1 MRKIILRIIVIT
13 ALLLV
18 VINLLM
24 SAAVVRKMNER
35 ELHYDADDYFLLVDQ
50 EHQCM
55 GFYYGSIPLKHVGY
69 KGQVPDGVYE
79 AEIIWNEGI
88 LLEDGNLH
96 VMIRLPASMMRWI
109 EKNYKSGQPALV
121 YGGQANEK

>member
-1 MRKIILRIIVIT
+1 MKKWIRFVLVMG
-13 ALLLV
+13 LLL
-18 VINLLM
+18 
-24 SAAVVRKMNER
+24 AFMNMLITYSYVADMNR
-35 ELHYDADDYFLLVDQ
+35 QELHYDADDYFLLVDQ

-88 LLEDGNLH
+88 LLEDGDLH
-96 VMIRLPASMMRWI
+96 VMIRLPASVMRWI